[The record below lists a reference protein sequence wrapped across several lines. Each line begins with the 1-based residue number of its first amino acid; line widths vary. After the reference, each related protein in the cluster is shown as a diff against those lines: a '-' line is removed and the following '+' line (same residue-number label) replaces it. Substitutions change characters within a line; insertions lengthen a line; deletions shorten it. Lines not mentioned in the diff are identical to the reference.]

1 MTLGF
6 FDDILI
12 RPDALQHPSRFEE
25 AEQAW
30 VWQYP
35 LDDGAHHDL
44 FMDTGN
50 VIKFRVTKEIFEES
64 SPVGP
69 PVLSEESKASE
80 PKIPYRI
87 EASINEPGLGVTSW
101 WDQQEQ
107 EEEEAGDEEM
117 DEGTEEPFDE

>member
-1 MTLGF
+1 MFSVTMGF

-12 RPDALQHPSRFEE
+12 PPSALPHPSRFEE

-35 LDDGAHHDL
+35 LEDGAHHDL

-50 VIKFRVTKEIFEES
+50 TFKFKVTKEIFEES

-69 PVLSEESKASE
+69 PVAKDDSSSCE

-87 EASINEPGLGVTSW
+87 EAQIMDQGLGSTLW
-101 WDQQEQ
+101 WDSKDEGDGEE
-107 EEEEAGDEEM
+107 EEEEAFE
-117 DEGTEEPFDE
+117 